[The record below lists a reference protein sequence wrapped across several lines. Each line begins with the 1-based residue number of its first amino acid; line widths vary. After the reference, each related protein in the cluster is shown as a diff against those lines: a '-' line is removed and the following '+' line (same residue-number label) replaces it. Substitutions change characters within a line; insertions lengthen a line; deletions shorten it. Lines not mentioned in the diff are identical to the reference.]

1 MPPEALPAYDRRN
14 GLVVLV
20 LALVSAGL
28 WFGLRSEAEVSV
40 PRAVTSAVTADSPL
54 TLRVS
59 GGWLRLAGAVPDD
72 VARRSLLHAAATVFG
87 AEHVIDQL
95 AVHPGATALPWLPDA
110 ERTLAELKTLPEP
123 GGIELH
129 RDRVVLTGTVP
140 AEFHRTA
147 REAQARQW
155 FGRGR
160 AIDNQLTVAAPA
172 VAAASALPAAS
183 APPAAPAA
191 TAAPATPAATA
202 AAGTLPAACQ
212 GLRDG
217 VALTFLPGQPALAP
231 AGQKLL
237 ATLRPCL
244 GANGR
249 WRVIGHTDANGVE
262 ARNVELTQQ
271 RAEAV
276 KAALVAAGL
285 AAERL
290 EAVGLGSARPL
301 ADNASREGRLRNRR
315 VSFEPL

>member
-1 MPPEALPAYDRRN
+1 MPPDALPAYDRRN

-28 WFGLRSEAEVSV
+28 WFGLRSGDEASV
-40 PRAVTSAVTADSPL
+40 PRAVSSAATADSPL

-59 GGWLRLAGAVPDD
+59 GGWLRLAGAVPDE
-72 VARRSLLHAAATVFG
+72 VTRRLLLRAATTAFG

-95 AVHPGATALPWLPDA
+95 AVHPDAAALPWLPDA
-110 ERTLAELKTLPEP
+110 QRMLAELKTLSAP

-129 RDRVVLTGTVP
+129 RDRMVLTGTVP

-155 FGRGR
+155 FGRDR
-160 AIDNQLTVAAPA
+160 AIDNQLTVAAPEAA
-172 VAAASALPAAS
+172 VAS
-183 APPAAPAA
+183 APPAAAASAPSAPA
-191 TAAPATPAATA
+191 ATPAA
-202 AAGTLPAACQ
+202 LPAACQ
-212 GLRDG
+212 GLREG
-217 VALTFLPGQPALAP
+217 VALAFVPGQPALAP

-244 GANGR
+244 GATGR

-262 ARNVELTQQ
+262 ARNVTLTQQ